1 MNRWEVNMKRFMKR
15 GTAVPFFTPI
25 IALIL
30 AIIISI
36 VGIIYGVVQ
45 NNDETPETEQQE
57 VVNEA

>member
-1 MNRWEVNMKRFMKR
+1 MQKFTKKAAV
-15 GTAVPFFTPI
+15 VPFFTPI

-45 NNDETPETEQQE
+45 NNDETPETEQQD
-57 VVNEA
+57 VVNEE